1 MEASEGLLRGAVLHE
16 ALHSTGIYAAMYKDS
31 TVHYAPLL
39 SSIRFANKAQQ
50 AKITSVLDVGCGTGY
65 GVKALWSLKFTA
77 SGVDISPS
85 AIATAKQRYVDP
97 KEKSHPQCVLHNCFL
112 NGNVARQIPF
122 PTNSVDAILS
132 AGLLEHVEAKDVDR
146 AIGELTRVSRKYLF
160 LQIASE
166 SNMPVMTQ
174 FRVPKR
180 GNRTGN
186 ELVIRDYRARAPHP
200 IEVNLRPQVYWI
212 SAFEKF
218 GFTLE
223 RNVPLPAWSCCAFVL
238 RRNSTSQSYYPRKLK
253 LRASPGLHIG

>member
-50 AKITSVLDVGCGTGY
+50 AKITSVLDVGCATGF

-85 AIATAKQRYVDP
+85 AIQTAKERYVN
-97 KEKSHPQCVLHNCFL
+97 KENSHPQCVLHNCFL

-132 AGLLEHVEAKDVDR
+132 AGLLEHVEARDVGR
-146 AIGELTRVSRKYLF
+146 AIGELTRVARKYLF

-166 SNMPVMTQ
+166 SNMPIMTQ

-186 ELVIRDYRARAPHP
+186 ELVIRDYRARVGHP
-200 IEVNLRPQVYWI
+200 IETNLRPQLYWI

-218 GFTLE
+218 GFVLS
-223 RNVPLPAWSCCAFVL
+223 RNIPLPGWQCCAFVL
-238 RRNSTSQSYYPRKLK
+238 RRNVTASQRYLPRKLK
-253 LRASPGLHIG
+253 MRASPGLHIG